1 MLPLLVLMAT
11 IQDPPEPVGP
21 LPDAN
26 QMAWHARQYYAFV
39 HFGPNTFTGA
49 EWGQG
54 TEDPNV
60 FNPTDLDCRQWCRTF
75 KEAGMTGV
83 IITAKHHDG
92 FALWQSKYTT
102 HGVMSS
108 KWRDGKGDVLRELSE
123 ACKEY
128 GLWMGVY
135 LSPWDRNHPS
145 YGSELYNDTFVAML
159 EEVLTNYGDIKEV
172 WFDGANGEGPNG
184 KRQVYDWPRFEA
196 AVRKFAPNAVIFH
209 DGGDVRWVGN
219 ESGFV
224 GETNWNFLPSGHW
237 PGDQSIYKLL
247 NTGDPNG
254 DKYSP
259 GECDVSIRPGWFWR
273 ASENGRVK
281 TLEQLQEIWYRSVG
295 HGGNLLLNVPPD
307 TRGHIHENDA
317 RALMEFRRWR
327 EATFGSDIAR
337 RATIDGSHRG
347 AHERFAPNNLN
358 DGDAK
363 TYWASDD
370 GQREAT
376 LFVKF
381 SKPTLLDHVVLSERL
396 DLGQRIATLR
406 VFGGTGSGQAEL
418 IASGTTVGHTR
429 IAQVPT
435 RAYTH
440 LTIVLTPRE
449 RALAIALSGIEAY
462 LGPPSVE
469 IVGNGAFMGSLP
481 VTIKSN
487 NPQAKVRY
495 TLDGSDPTTRSTEYT
510 GPFTVDNTCTLKA
523 VAFYEGNR
531 SIKPA
536 VAKFEKYDRLDL
548 WPATVF
554 VREPDPGLRYTYY
567 EQGWQTLD
575 QIKSALVTATGT
587 TTNGLDLGLRKR
599 DEHFALAFEGVLAFP
614 QDGIYTFKL
623 TSDDGSRLYI
633 DDKLVVDN
641 NGLHGMEELQGVAP
655 LAAGYHR
662 VRVEYFNAT
671 GGMGLRLEWQ
681 GPGIAPGAIPASAY
695 RH

>member
-1 MLPLLVLMAT
+1 MLLSLALLMT
-11 IQDPPEPVGP
+11 MQDPVGP
-21 LPDAN
+21 LPSAN
-26 QMAWHARQYYAFV
+26 QLAWHARQYYAFV
-39 HFGPNTFTGA
+39 HFGPNTFTGV
-49 EWGQG
+49 EWGHG
-54 TEDPNV
+54 NEDPKV
-60 FNPTDLDCRQWCRTF
+60 FNPTELDARQWCRTF

-92 FALWQSKYTT
+92 FALWPSKYTA
-102 HGVMSS
+102 HSVAASPWKG
-108 KWRDGKGDVLRELSE
+108 GKGDVLKELSA

-135 LSPWDRNHPS
+135 LSPWDRNHPT

-196 AVRKFAPNAVIFH
+196 TVRRHAPNAVIFH

-219 ESGFV
+219 EQGFV

-237 PGDQSIYKLL
+237 AGDQSIYKFL
-247 NTGDPNG
+247 NSGDPNG

-273 ASENGRVK
+273 ESENDKVK
-281 TLEQLQEIWYRSVG
+281 SLEQLQEIWYRSVG

-307 TRGHIHENDA
+307 TRGLIHENDA

-327 EATFGSDIAR
+327 EAAFGADLAKGAVASGSHRDSDSR
-337 RATIDGSHRG
+337 FSPGNLIDGS
-347 AHERFAPNNLN
+347 ASSF
-358 DGDAK
+358 
-363 TYWASDD
+363 WATDD
-370 GQREAT
+370 FQKEAT
-376 LFVKF
+376 LFLKF
-381 SKPTLLDHVVLSERL
+381 AQPTMLDRVVLREHL
-396 DLGQRIATLR
+396 PLGQAIAKFR
-406 VFGGTGSGQAEL
+406 VFGGSNPGSADL
-418 IASGTTVGHTR
+418 IAEGTTVGFRR
-429 IAQVPT
+429 ILRVPT

-440 LTIVLTPRE
+440 FTFVVTKRD
-449 RALAIALSGIEAY
+449 AASAMTLSDIEAY
-462 LGPPSVE
+462 LGPPGVE
-469 IVGNGAFMGSLP
+469 IVGSGAFIGSLP
-481 VTIKSN
+481 VEMKSDN
-487 NPQAKVRY
+487 SNAVIRY
-495 TLDGSDPTTRSTEYT
+495 TLDGTDPTTRSTEYK
-510 GPFTVDNTCTLKA
+510 GPVTIGKTCTLTA
-523 VAFYEGNR
+523 AAFFEGKR
-531 SIKPA
+531 SFKPA
-536 VAKFEKYDRLDL
+536 VAQFTKYDKLDL

-554 VREPDPGLRYTYY
+554 IREPDPGLRYSYF

-575 QIKSALVTATGT
+575 QMRDAKPTATGVST
-587 TTNGLDLGLRKR
+587 TGLDTAARKR
-599 DEHFALAFEGVLAFP
+599 EEHFAFAWEGVVTVP

-623 TSDDGSRLYI
+623 ASDDGSRLFI

-641 NGLHGMEELQGVAP
+641 DGLHGMETKQGIAP

-681 GPGIAPGAIPASAY
+681 GPGVVTGPIPATVW

>member
-1 MLPLLVLMAT
+1 MAT
-11 IQDPPEPVGP
+11 RQDPPEPVGP
-21 LPDAN
+21 LPSAN

-39 HFGPNTFTGA
+39 HFGPNTFTGV
-49 EWGQG
+49 EWGHG
-54 TEDPNV
+54 TEDPKV
-60 FNPTDLDCRQWCRTF
+60 FNPTELDARQWCRTF

-108 KWRDGKGDVLRELSE
+108 HWRAGKGDVLKDLSE

-135 LSPWDRNHPS
+135 LSPWDRNHPT

-219 ESGFV
+219 EQGFV

-237 PGDQSIYKLL
+237 AGDQSIYKFL
-247 NTGDPNG
+247 NEGDPNG

-273 ASENGRVK
+273 ESENDKGK
-281 TLEQLQEIWYRSVG
+281 SLGQLQEIWYRSIG

-307 TRGHIHENDA
+307 TRGLIHENDA

-327 EATFGSDIAR
+327 EATFGTDLAKS
-337 RATIDGSHRG
+337 ATIDGSNREGHSRYSPG
-347 AHERFAPNNLN
+347 NLI
-358 DGDAK
+358 DGNSSN
-363 TYWASDD
+363 YWATDD
-370 GQREAT
+370 FQKEAT
-376 LFVKF
+376 LFLKF
-381 SKPTLLDHVVLSERL
+381 AQPTMLDHVVLREHL
-396 DLGQRIATLR
+396 PLGQAIAKFR
-406 VFGGTGSGQAEL
+406 VFGGSGAGNADL
-418 IASGTTVGHTR
+418 IAEGTTVGFR
-429 IAQVPT
+429 RVLRVST

-440 LTIVLTPRE
+440 LTLVLTKRDAS
-449 RALAIALSGIEAY
+449 RALALSGIEAY
-462 LGPPSVE
+462 LGPPGIE
-469 IVGNGAFMGSLP
+469 IVGSGAFMGS
-481 VTIKSN
+481 VSVKVNSD
-487 NPQAKVRY
+487 NPKAVIRY
-495 TLDGSDPTTRSTEYT
+495 TLDGTDPTARSAEYK
-510 GPFTVDNTCTLKA
+510 GPVTIDKNCTLRA
-523 VAFYEGNR
+523 AAYFEGKR
-531 SIKPA
+531 SFKPA
-536 VAKFEKYDRLDL
+536 VAQFTKYDRLDL

-554 VREPDPGLRYTYY
+554 VREPDPGLRYSYF

-575 QIKSALVTATGT
+575 QMRDAKPTATGVSAA
-587 TTNGLDLGLRKR
+587 GLDTAVRKR
-599 DEHFALAFEGVLAFP
+599 DEHFAFVWEGVVTVP
-614 QDGIYTFKL
+614 HDGIYTFNL
-623 TSDDGSRLYI
+623 TSDDGSRLHI

-641 NGLHGMEELQGVAP
+641 DGLHGMETKQGIAP

-681 GPGIAPGAIPASAY
+681 GPGLRNGPIPPTAF